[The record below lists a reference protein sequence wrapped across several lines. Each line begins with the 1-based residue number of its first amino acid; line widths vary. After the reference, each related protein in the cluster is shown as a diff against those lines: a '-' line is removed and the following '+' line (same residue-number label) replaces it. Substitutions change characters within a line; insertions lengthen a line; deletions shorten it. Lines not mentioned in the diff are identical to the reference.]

1 MPEYLRAYALVLII
15 SSLGFVFARRLTANI
30 IPAQQFKNW
39 RNSWLIINSA
49 AFLGMNYWLFAI
61 FTFIYV
67 AYKRIKEVNPIA
79 FYVFILFAVPPIPQN
94 IPGFGLVNYLFEIHY
109 LRILSLAIL
118 LPLFLR
124 LITAKRTLRFGA
136 VKTDLFF
143 LFYLLVCIGLE
154 FRDTTGTD
162 AMRRSVLFLMD
173 WLLPYYV
180 ISRYVTNID
189 QIKSILFAFII
200 ACIPIALIGVFE
212 AGKHWLLYSSVE
224 TALNVSWGY
233 GGYLG
238 RNSAIRAIAT
248 FGHPIMFGY
257 CMLVAL
263 GIYLYIKDFINNKT
277 LKRIGLIIILLGLVA
292 PLSRGPW
299 VGAAVMYTAYLLMSK
314 NGIASLIKFGFGGLI
329 AFAIATQLPNGEKLI
344 NLIPF
349 VGKTEQFNVEYREK
363 LIDVSLL
370 VVAKYPF
377 FGKVNFREEPEMKQ
391 MVQGE
396 GIIDIVNTYISVML
410 SSGYVGLFS
419 FLGIFISAIIFAHS
433 KMKKIRAIDAD
444 LYSLGKSLIS
454 ILIGIMVTITTVGD
468 GLIVAYIYYLIIAL
482 LVAYSMIL
490 SNVLKIKSTAN

>member
-15 SSLGFVFARRLTANI
+15 SSIGFIFAKKMTANNVSVT
-30 IPAQQFKNW
+30 QFKSW

-49 AFLGMNYWLFAI
+49 AFLGMSYWLFAI
-61 FTFIYV
+61 FTFVYV
-67 AYKRIKEVNPIA
+67 SFKRIKEVNPIA
-79 FYVFILFAVPPIPQN
+79 FYVFILFAVPPIPQY
-94 IPGFGLVNYLFEIHY
+94 IPGFGLINYLFEIHY

-118 LPLFLR
+118 LPLFLK
-124 LITAKRTLRFGA
+124 LITSKNSLRFGA

-143 LFYLLVCIGLE
+143 IFYLLVCVGLE

-162 AMRRSVLFLMD
+162 AMRRCVLFLID

-180 ISRYVTNID
+180 ISRYVKTTE
-189 QIKSILFAFII
+189 QIKSILFAFTI

-212 AGKHWLLYSSVE
+212 ATKHWLLYSSVE
-224 TALNVSWGY
+224 SALDVSWGY

-238 RNSAIRAIAT
+238 RDSAIRAIAT

-257 CMLVAL
+257 SMVVAL
-263 GIYLYIKDFINNKT
+263 GIYLYIKDFISNKT
-277 LKRIGLIIILLGLVA
+277 LKRVGLIIILLGLIA

-299 VGAAVMYTAYLLMSK
+299 VGAVVMYTSYLLMSK
-314 NGIASLIKFGFGGLI
+314 NGITSLIKFGFGGMI

-377 FGKVNFREEPEMKQ
+377 FGKVNYRDEPEMKQ

-396 GIIDIVNTYISVML
+396 GIIDIVNTYISVIL

-419 FLGIFISAIIFAHS
+419 FLGIFISTIIFAYL
-433 KMKKIRAIDAD
+433 KMKKIRNTNTD
-444 LYSLGKSLIS
+444 LYNLGKSLIS

-482 LVAYSMIL
+482 LVAYSMII
-490 SNVLKIKSTAN
+490 SDSLKK